1 MDIFPERGGLTFAFF
16 GVSLYALQHALN
28 GLDQKGRIRAY
39 GRALI
44 ALCEVCRFRHGVRV
58 DERQFA
64 GSPASRNH
72 PVESLG
78 EPRGGEP
85 RRSAQRHRKIIR
97 PDKNAVDAVQSGD
110 PSICSSAPA
119 VSHCG
124 MRIVRWFVA
133 VK

>member
-1 MDIFPERGGLTFAFF
+1 MRITPLFMDVFPERGGLTFAFF
-16 GVSLYALQHALN
+16 WSVPLRLQHALN

-44 ALCEVCRFRHGVRV
+44 VLCEVCPGFRHGVRV

-72 PVESLG
+72 
-78 EPRGGEP
+78 
-85 RRSAQRHRKIIR
+85 
-97 PDKNAVDAVQSGD
+97 
-110 PSICSSAPA
+110 APA